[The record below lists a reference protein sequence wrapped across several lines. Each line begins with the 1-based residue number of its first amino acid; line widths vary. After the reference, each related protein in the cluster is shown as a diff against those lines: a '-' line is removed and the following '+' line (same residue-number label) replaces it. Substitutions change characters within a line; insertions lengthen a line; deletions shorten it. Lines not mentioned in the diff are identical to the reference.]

1 MGWLFGYHTRKE
13 LIEHLIFGNG
23 VKTLRHCLKGNN
35 LWAVHEMVYEQ
46 GPHAGETARFV
57 VLYMLRGGD
66 KEQHRWGYKDVDGD
80 SGPNYVNCPLSYLD
94 GLSEATSYGVEW
106 RERVRRYWAARGR
119 KLKSGMKIRLY
130 GNIFDVGG
138 EIKGGYFI
146 YSQGVCSQQYRLKRS
161 QMEHVEVL
169 T

>member
-35 LWAVHEMVYEQ
+35 LWAVHETVYEQ
-46 GPHAGETARFV
+46 GPQAGETVRFV

-94 GLSEATSYGVEW
+94 DLSEATSHGVAW
-106 RERVRRYWAARGR
+106 RERVRRYWAARNR
-119 KLKSGMKIRLY
+119 KIEAGTRLQY
-130 GNIFDVGG
+130 FDSTFIVLDNLGARGYRVQGG
-138 EIKGGYFI
+138 EFNCI
-146 YSQGVCSQQYRLKRS
+146 YCLSKDQVARS
-161 QMEHVEVL
+161 EVL
-169 T
+169 V